1 MMVPSA
7 LVFVPKEV
15 ETWMA
20 PLLVTLLQVNKD
32 LTESSAK
39 KGLFWVTVGDWYIM
53 VGKVWR
59 LEQEAGY
66 IYHLCSL
73 EGKGRESRKWS
84 QSISGD
90 QVLNLWISG
99 GHFNFKAS
107 FRIL

>member
-59 LEQEAGY
+59 LEQGAGY

-73 EGKGRESRKWS
+73 EGKGRENRKWS
-84 QSISGD
+84 RSINGD
-90 QVLNLWISG
+90 QVLNS
-99 GHFNFKAS
+99 
-107 FRIL
+107 